1 MQDLLV
7 VWDAIFAD
15 SVGFELVDFIFVA
28 MLLYLREACKFSRS
42 NSTLFQKT
50 LWSLLFCCCCCY
62 NEHPGHSIVHSAE
75 VFC

>member
-42 NSTLFQKT
+42 KSTLFQKT
-50 LWSLLFCCCCCY
+50 LWNFL
-62 NEHPGHSIVHSAE
+62 IVIMNILE
-75 VFC
+75 VLSYIALRCFVG